1 MSTQPGRRSATER
14 RGGLTSTALLGL
26 LLPALT
32 VGILLLVQPHAPV
45 DDPRPPETTTLNSAS
60 VACPSAPDGAGAAYV
75 STGQPDAR
83 GEVSVTAA
91 GKESSVPVSS
101 GRVSRMPGAGPVV
114 AEGEGDLAPGL
125 IGARFGDR
133 RLAAVDCPQPAP
145 ETWFTGVGAG
155 TRHNS
160 VLELTNP
167 DAGTAVADVTVLA
180 RTGEVTADDL
190 RGVTIPGNDSIR
202 LDLSNAVPRRS
213 ELALRVVVSR
223 GRLAPTLLDEIPK
236 LGAQPLT
243 QDWLAPQPEPVRRSV
258 LLGLPAGG
266 GTHSLAVSN
275 PGEDEVRA
283 SVKILTADAAFAPEG
298 LDEVRVPPG
307 TVQTLDLS
315 RQLRKA
321 VQEDAIGVEVTSTEP
336 VTAGIRSVVD
346 GDLSLAAPV
355 VRGGTPMSLVVPPG
369 RASVLLADAAEV
381 GVVTISSWNDAGKA
395 LKEKRLEVK
404 PGTGGQVDLP
414 AGAALVTLTPR
425 RTSVHAALLATGSG
439 ATVVPF
445 HEPVTEAL
453 IPDVRPGLP

>member
-14 RGGLTSTALLGL
+14 RGGLTSTAILGL

-32 VGILLLVQPHAPV
+32 VGMLLLVQPHAAGRRAPV
-45 DDPRPPETTTLNSAS
+45 RPRPTTLNSAS

-75 STGQPDAR
+75 ATGQPDVR

-167 DAGTAVADVTVLA
+167 DAGPAVADVTVLA

-190 RGVTIPGNDSIR
+190 RGVTVPGNDSVR
-202 LDLSNAVPRRS
+202 LDLSKAVPRRS

-223 GRLAPTLLDEIPK
+223 GRLAPTLLDEIPE
-236 LGAQPLT
+236 ARRP
-243 QDWLAPQPEPVRRSV
+243 AP
-258 LLGLPAGG
+258 
-266 GTHSLAVSN
+266 H
-275 PGEDEVRA
+275 PG
-283 SVKILTADAAFAPEG
+283 
-298 LDEVRVPPG
+298 
-307 TVQTLDLS
+307 
-315 RQLRKA
+315 
-321 VQEDAIGVEVTSTEP
+321 
-336 VTAGIRSVVD
+336 
-346 GDLSLAAPV
+346 LAA
-355 VRGGTPMSLVVPPG
+355 
-369 RASVLLADAAEV
+369 AA
-381 GVVTISSWNDAGKA
+381 AGA
-395 LKEKRLEVK
+395 RPEER
-404 PGTGGQVDLP
+404 P
-414 AGAALVTLTPR
+414 AGAARRRGQLTAWP
-425 RTSVHAALLATGSG
+425 
-439 ATVVPF
+439 
-445 HEPVTEAL
+445 
-453 IPDVRPGLP
+453 